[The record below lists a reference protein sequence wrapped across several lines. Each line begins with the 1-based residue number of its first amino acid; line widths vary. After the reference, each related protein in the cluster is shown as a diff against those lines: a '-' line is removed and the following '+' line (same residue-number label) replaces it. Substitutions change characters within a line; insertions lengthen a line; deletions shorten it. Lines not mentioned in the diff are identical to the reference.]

1 MILLNIKFGFTA
13 NGSTQAIRMKNA
25 ANAWRTVKQDKEVM
39 QPLQE
44 QAKKANQ
51 EKKTE
56 LLDLS
61 EEKKGQYRM
70 KMEQQVLATLVL

>member
-1 MILLNIKFGFTA
+1 
-13 NGSTQAIRMKNA
+13 MKNA
-25 ANAWRTVKQDKEVM
+25 ANAWRTVKQDEEVM
-39 QPLQE
+39 QQLQE

-61 EEKKGQYRM
+61 EEKKGRYRM
-70 KMEQQVLATLVL
+70 KIRAEMERLVLATLVL